1 MKKLSGIDFNSLL
14 LNNYKRL
21 KISEKELVVLLLI
34 NNLLN
39 NGNELITADLLS
51 LKMNLSSDEIDEI
64 MCSLVEKNYL
74 TFASV
79 DKDENKL
86 QTSLENLNRILY
98 RELTKTILG
107 NEFIKSA
114 EDNKKVEQLYEM
126 FSLALKRNL
135 APLELAKIDDWLKE
149 GYSCEEVSYAL
160 KKAQQDKKLTL
171 RNIEINLRKSK
182 ISRDVDEEG
191 YSFSTTNMSKQDIE
205 EAIKI
210 INTPWVKK

>member
-1 MKKLSGIDFNSLL
+1 MKKLSSIDFNSLL

-114 EDNKKVEQLYEM
+114 EDNKKVDQLYEM

>member
-1 MKKLSGIDFNSLL
+1 MKKLSSIDFNSLL

-21 KISEKELVVLLLI
+21 KISEKEVVVLLLI

-74 TFASV
+74 SFVSV

-86 QTSLENLNRILY
+86 QTSLEKLNRILY

-160 KKAQQDKKLTL
+160 KKAQQDKKLTF

-191 YSFSTTNMSKQDIE
+191 YSFSTTSMSKQDIE

>member
-1 MKKLSGIDFNSLL
+1 MKKLSSIDFNSLL

-191 YSFSTTNMSKQDIE
+191 YSFSTTSMSKQDIE

>member
-1 MKKLSGIDFNSLL
+1 MKKLSSIDFNSLL

-51 LKMNLSSDEIDEI
+51 LKMNLSSDEIDGI
-64 MCSLVEKNYL
+64 MCSIVEKNYL

>member
-1 MKKLSGIDFNSLL
+1 MKKLSSIDFNSLL

-74 TFASV
+74 TFTSV

>member
-1 MKKLSGIDFNSLL
+1 
-14 LNNYKRL
+14 
-21 KISEKELVVLLLI
+21 
-34 NNLLN
+34 
-39 NGNELITADLLS
+39 
-51 LKMNLSSDEIDEI
+51 
-64 MCSLVEKNYL
+64 
-74 TFASV
+74 
-79 DKDENKL
+79 
-86 QTSLENLNRILY
+86 
-98 RELTKTILG
+98 
-107 NEFIKSA
+107 
-114 EDNKKVEQLYEM
+114 M

-171 RNIEINLRKSK
+171 RNIEINLRKLK

>member
-1 MKKLSGIDFNSLL
+1 
-14 LNNYKRL
+14 
-21 KISEKELVVLLLI
+21 
-34 NNLLN
+34 
-39 NGNELITADLLS
+39 
-51 LKMNLSSDEIDEI
+51 
-64 MCSLVEKNYL
+64 
-74 TFASV
+74 
-79 DKDENKL
+79 
-86 QTSLENLNRILY
+86 
-98 RELTKTILG
+98 
-107 NEFIKSA
+107 
-114 EDNKKVEQLYEM
+114 M

>member
-1 MKKLSGIDFNSLL
+1 MKKLSSIDFNSLL

-149 GYSCEEVSYAL
+149 GYSCEEISYAL

>member
-1 MKKLSGIDFNSLL
+1 MKKLSSIDFNSLL

-21 KISEKELVVLLLI
+21 KISEKEVVVLLLI

-74 TFASV
+74 SFVSV

-149 GYSCEEVSYAL
+149 GYSCEEVSYGL
-160 KKAQQDKKLTL
+160 KKAQQDKKLTF

-191 YSFSTTNMSKQDIE
+191 YSFSTTSMSKQDIE

>member
-1 MKKLSGIDFNSLL
+1 MKKLSSIDFNSLL

-79 DKDENKL
+79 DKDENRL

>member
-1 MKKLSGIDFNSLL
+1 MKKLSSIDFNSLL

-21 KISEKELVVLLLI
+21 KISEKEVVVLLLI

-74 TFASV
+74 SFVSV

-160 KKAQQDKKLTL
+160 KKAQQDKKLTF

-191 YSFSTTNMSKQDIE
+191 YSFSTTSMSKQDIE

>member
-1 MKKLSGIDFNSLL
+1 MKKLSSIDFNSLL

>member
-1 MKKLSGIDFNSLL
+1 MKKLSSIDFNSLL

-210 INTPWVKK
+210 INTP

>member
-1 MKKLSGIDFNSLL
+1 MKKLSSIDFNSLL

-74 TFASV
+74 SFVSV

-160 KKAQQDKKLTL
+160 KKAQQDKKLTF

-191 YSFSTTNMSKQDIE
+191 YSFSTTSMSKQDIE

>member
-1 MKKLSGIDFNSLL
+1 M
-14 LNNYKRL
+14 
-21 KISEKELVVLLLI
+21 
-34 NNLLN
+34 
-39 NGNELITADLLS
+39 ITADLLS

>member
-1 MKKLSGIDFNSLL
+1 MKKLSSIDFNSLL

-21 KISEKELVVLLLI
+21 KISEKEVVVLLLI

-74 TFASV
+74 SFVSV

-160 KKAQQDKKLTL
+160 KKAQQDKKLTF

>member
-1 MKKLSGIDFNSLL
+1 MKKLSSIDFNSLL

-21 KISEKELVVLLLI
+21 KISEKEVVVLLLI

-74 TFASV
+74 SFVSV

-107 NEFIKSA
+107 NEFIKTA

-160 KKAQQDKKLTL
+160 KKAQQDKKLTF

-191 YSFSTTNMSKQDIE
+191 YSFSTTSLSKQDIE

>member
-1 MKKLSGIDFNSLL
+1 MKKLSSIDFNSLL

-21 KISEKELVVLLLI
+21 KISEKEVVVLLLI

>member
-1 MKKLSGIDFNSLL
+1 MKKLSSIDFNSLL

-171 RNIEINLRKSK
+171 RNIEIN
-182 ISRDVDEEG
+182 
-191 YSFSTTNMSKQDIE
+191 
-205 EAIKI
+205 
-210 INTPWVKK
+210 

>member
-1 MKKLSGIDFNSLL
+1 MKKLSSIDFNSLL

-51 LKMNLSSDEIDEI
+51 LKMNLSSDEIDGI

-182 ISRDVDEEG
+182 ISRDVEEEG

>member
-1 MKKLSGIDFNSLL
+1 MKKLSSIDFNSLL

-182 ISRDVDEEG
+182 ISRDVEEEG

>member
-1 MKKLSGIDFNSLL
+1 MKKLSSIDFNSLL

-39 NGNELITADLLS
+39 SGNELITADLLS

>member
-1 MKKLSGIDFNSLL
+1 MKKLSSIDFNSLL

-74 TFASV
+74 TFSSV

>member
-1 MKKLSGIDFNSLL
+1 MKKLSSIDFNSLL

-21 KISEKELVVLLLI
+21 KISENELVVLLLI